1 MLKDNRENTF
11 THPHETRQPMTPK
24 RKGDDF
30 KREDPREMPAYSVA
44 EAAHYLQIPETTL
57 RSWVLGRHYKTAEGG
72 QFFKPLIDVADREQH
87 VLSFFNL
94 VEAHVLNALRRKH
107 KISLAKVRLALD
119 YLNEHFPSP
128 HLLAERAFE
137 TDGANLFLQR
147 YGELINLSESGQ
159 LAMRHMLKE
168 HLRRIGWDAAGHAAK
183 LYLFT
188 AGPKAVVVDP
198 RISFGRP
205 VIAGTGIPTRVI
217 AQRFKGGDSIELLAK
232 DYGRSPEEI
241 QEAIRCEQRE
251 AA

>member
-1 MLKDNRENTF
+1 
-11 THPHETRQPMTPK
+11 MTPK
-24 RKGDDF
+24 RKDEG
-30 KREDPREMPAYSVA
+30 REDPRDLPAYGVA

-57 RSWVLGRHYKTAEGG
+57 RSWVLGRHYRTEEGE
-72 QFFKPLIDVADREQH
+72 QFFKPLIDLADREQH

-107 KISLAKVRLALD
+107 KISPAKVRLALD
-119 YLNEHFPSP
+119 YLQEHFPSQHP
-128 HLLAERAFE
+128 LADREFE
-137 TDGANLFLQR
+137 TDGSNLFLQR
-147 YGELINLSESGQ
+147 YGALINLSESGQ
-159 LAMRHMLKE
+159 LAMRNLLKE
-168 HLRRIGWDAAGHAAK
+168 HLRRIGRDAAGRAAK

-188 AGPKAVVVDP
+188 ARPKAVVVDP

-205 VIAGTGIPTRVI
+205 VIAGTGIPTRVV

-232 DYGRSPEEI
+232 DYGRTPEEI